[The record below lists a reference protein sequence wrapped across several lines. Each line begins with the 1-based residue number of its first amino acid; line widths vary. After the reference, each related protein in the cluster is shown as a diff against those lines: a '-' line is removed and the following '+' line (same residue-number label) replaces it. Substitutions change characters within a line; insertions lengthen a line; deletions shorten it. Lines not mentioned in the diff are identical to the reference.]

1 MRILAELVLL
11 GVKLLSKVVGVHK
24 LIMLFIIFSLCIHV
38 HRFWIPE
45 IVVILKLL
53 RPRVAHLHQ
62 SIIGLVK
69 LNLVGLSGLPV
80 RVALSIHIVIITV
93 IVILIHERI
102 LLQHIWVLV
111 AALIHVKLLTN

>member
-1 MRILAELVLL
+1 M
-11 GVKLLSKVVGVHK
+11 VGVHE
-24 LIMLFIIFSLCIHV
+24 LIILFIVFSLCVHV
-38 HRFWIPE
+38 HRLWISE

-62 SIIGLVK
+62 SVIGLVE

-80 RVALSIHIVIITV
+80 RVALCIDIVIITV

-102 LLQHIWVLV
+102 LLQHIRVLV
-111 AALIHVKLLTN
+111 AALIHVKLLAN